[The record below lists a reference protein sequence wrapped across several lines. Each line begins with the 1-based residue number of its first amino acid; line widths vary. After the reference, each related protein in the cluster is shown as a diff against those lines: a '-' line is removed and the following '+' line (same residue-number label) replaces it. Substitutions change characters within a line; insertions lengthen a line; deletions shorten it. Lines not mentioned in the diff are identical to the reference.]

1 MSGLKAIY
9 FNILNIIIKCRHLY
23 EESLNCVFSPESIK
37 YLVQNNCTNVLLS
50 DLIVKEFNTNIE
62 NFNYLVTVY
71 LLLDQLMFTKNDKS
85 INLLNEICDV
95 FENAIASFKQYNV
108 ESEYDS
114 DIFDDFINKYIEKL
128 NANLYSLDIID

>member
-1 MSGLKAIY
+1 M
-9 FNILNIIIKCRHLY
+9 NRRQRILNK
-23 EESLNCVFSPESIK
+23 
-37 YLVQNNCTNVLLS
+37 NNCTNVLLS

-71 LLLDQLMFTKNDKS
+71 LLLDQLMFTKNDKR

-95 FENAIASFKQYNV
+95 FENAITSFKQYNV